1 VTPRLRT
8 QAALLSTGAAGLA
21 GVVLIGIATLVFAGF
36 DGVVT
41 IDPQRYPGQPLPP
54 RSYTLQLI
62 ELAQGPA
69 YLIAA
74 GTLGVLAG
82 TWTRQLLLAV
92 LGALVL
98 FLSPVALVPRLV
110 YDDHASAGVYG
121 AVQVAGPLGWHF
133 ASRPR
138 WRSCATTADRASR
151 CWRCSASVP
160 PSPWWSSA
168 SGCPGDRAAEAARAA
183 RAERWRQRSPR
194 HAVGPTTS
202 KRPYLAGRPR
212 VVTDRTRRSPT
223 PIYGRSHRRSTPT
236 AR

>member
-1 VTPRLRT
+1 MLSGDCFVMVGGALWTYFAAFLATSRERRDAAQDFYAGQAVTPRLRT
-8 QAALLSTGAAGLA
+8 QAALLSTGAAGIA

-133 ASRPR
+133 AS
-138 WRSCATTADRASR
+138 WHLLAITAVAALAAAMALVRHDR
-151 CWRCSASVP
+151 
-160 PSPWWSSA
+160 
-168 SGCPGDRAAEAARAA
+168 G
-183 RAERWRQRSPR
+183 
-194 HAVGPTTS
+194 
-202 KRPYLAGRPR
+202 PR
-212 VVTDRTRRSPT
+212 VALLALLGLGAAIAVVELGQRLPW
-223 PIYGRSHRRSTPT
+223 
-236 AR
+236 